1 MAHTVETQD
10 DKNQPTLRERKFART
25 KHTLLRA
32 AVERMRHKRLD
43 DITVKE
49 LCEDVEVSE
58 ATFFNYFPKKEDLLV
73 YFMQLFTLE
82 VSGHA
87 RRSAGEG
94 SGVSFIEEV
103 FHYTARRVAEHP
115 RVMLEVIAQMARSQP
130 SEAPGPH
137 RPPPLTLAERL
148 QAFPDNEGATGVP
161 ELSLEEV
168 LRGPL
173 ERAIE
178 RGELPPSVEVPTAL
192 LTLVSTLFGV
202 VLWLAPDQPERVVSA
217 YDRQLKLVWAG
228 LRARAS

>member
-1 MAHTVETQD
+1 MAHLETQD
-10 DKNQPTLRERKFART
+10 DKAQPTLRERKFART

-73 YFMQLFTLE
+73 YFMQLFNLE

-87 RRSAGEG
+87 KHTAGEE
-94 SGVSFIEEV
+94 SGLSFIDEV
-103 FHYTARRVAEHP
+103 FHYTGRRVAEHP

-130 SEAPGPH
+130 SEGPGRQ
-137 RPPPLTLAERL
+137 RPSRLTLAERL
-148 QAFPDNEGATGVP
+148 QAFPDEERASNAQEQ
-161 ELSLEEV
+161 SLEDM
-168 LRGPL
+168 LRVAL
-173 ERAIE
+173 EHAIE
-178 RGELPPSVEVPTAL
+178 RGELPPSVDVPQAL
-192 LTLVSTLFGV
+192 LTLLSTLFGI
-202 VLWLAPDQPERVVSA
+202 VLWLAPEQPERVASA
-217 YDRQLKLVWAG
+217 YERQLKGVWAG